1 MPPRMRDAGNEAQL
15 PPEGR
20 RRAVIEGIAPQVDGG
35 RFPIKRIVGDRVEVE
50 ADCFADGHD
59 VLACRLRHRRE
70 DDAKWMESPMVALGN
85 DRWRGDFVVPEIGRY
100 RYTVAAW
107 VDAFL

>member
-1 MPPRMRDAGNEAQL
+1 MASRPRDAGNEAGL
-15 PPEGR
+15 PTDGR

-35 RFPIKRIVGDRVEVE
+35 RFPIKRIVGDRIEVE

-70 DDAKWMESPMVALGN
+70 
-85 DRWRGDFVVPEIGRY
+85 
-100 RYTVAAW
+100 
-107 VDAFL
+107 